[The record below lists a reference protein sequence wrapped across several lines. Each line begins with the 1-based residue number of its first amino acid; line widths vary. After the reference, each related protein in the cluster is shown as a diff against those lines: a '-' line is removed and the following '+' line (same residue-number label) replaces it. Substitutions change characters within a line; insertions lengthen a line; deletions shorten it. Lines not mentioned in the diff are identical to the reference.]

1 MPKDKQPAQDAPAEA
16 TDGID
21 PAASEKAFLSLKPR
35 LLALSQERI
44 VNVSVDMQRVAVG
57 VSAVARKIQEP
68 AVRKRFASLPKDEF
82 SIQHVDDLGPIAWA
96 GWHASVE
103 LLTASSTSSEAKLPL
118 SLVNDAT
125 AIKQRMIKLCRYNFG
140 DDPVDGPE
148 IDAIVLGTGYQ
159 DLAADLARL
168 AKLYKKRSA
177 EVKLDHKNYVASDAA
192 NAKKYAQQ
200 ILELLGEARNVDQK
214 AWTDLT
220 NRAWTLLV
228 EVYGEVSAA
237 GRFLFRNDDPEGRFP
252 SLYSM
257 GRVNVGRPRKAQPG
271 EEDAPPVAEGADN
284 GAPSPV

>member
-125 AIKQRMIKLCRYNFG
+125 AVKQRMIKLCRYNFG

-252 SLYSM
+252 
-257 GRVNVGRPRKAQPG
+257 
-271 EEDAPPVAEGADN
+271 
-284 GAPSPV
+284 